1 MNSESIRI
9 QGRRARFGQGLT
21 RVISVC
27 LLLGVFMAIV
37 PGHRPSANADSPSV
51 SADPQ
56 SPATAQAIISWEYD
70 QIRPPLIADGLHAQ
84 SDGKPSSA
92 HPQAPAAAQPIISTA
107 EDQLVPA
114 VAYSSSNDRYLVV
127 WEDHYHGADWDV
139 YGQLVG
145 SNGTLIGSTIGITY
159 VDPKPQLAPDV
170 AYNSSR
176 TQFLVVWEQ
185 AYSTTDHDVW
195 ARRVGTGGSL
205 DGDGFAIS
213 TYSAWETNPV
223 VAYNSYRDEYLVVW
237 ELRVGDPEFGQR
249 NIYARR
255 LDGDGTPVGNVIILD
270 AGTADQRYPAV
281 AYNSAWD
288 EYLVVWQD
296 RTAGNWDIM
305 GRRVDGDGTLLGGEF
320 TIEAPGHD
328 QTWPDIAFNN
338 RRNEYLIVWEDQ
350 IGGSSTDWDI
360 KAWRRNIAG
369 RAIDW
374 YLISSS
380 GTRRR
385 MKPAVAYKYEADEYL
400 VTYEYEW
407 AQDDLDLRHS
417 RLQGDGV
424 ARQTDIVISQA
435 TGIHEARPAVASDDA
450 WSNLV
455 VWEDWRNVA
464 QTGIDIYGDLVKVY
478 GLSGSVYGG
487 LYPDT
492 GWPLAGVSVA
502 LYCSNNAGEWGTY
515 LEGATTDSSG
525 SYTLVDHGACEYY
538 NIREYIPSG
547 YQETWASST
556 GGTVLN
562 YHWIQ
567 YTYPLEGKT
576 LSGNNFWVA
585 PQAPAAP
592 TSVAASDGTY
602 TDRVRVTYS
611 GSSGA
616 AYYEV
621 YRATSA
627 GGTKSLLGYPTGLS
641 WDDTTAAGGT
651 TYYYWVK
658 ACNNWL
664 CSGYSAYDTGYRS
677 VPPPVAPTNVEAS
690 DGTYTDRVRVTW
702 SSSSGAT
709 YYQVWRAGSATGTKT
724 LLSSPT
730 GSPYDDTGAT
740 AGTTYYYWLRACH
753 TTWGCSGYSAYD
765 TGYRSV
771 PPPPA
776 PTNVAASD
784 GAY

>member
-9 QGRRARFGQGLT
+9 QGRRTRFGQGLT
-21 RVISVC
+21 LAVSVC
-27 LLLGVFMAIV
+27 LLVVVFMAIV
-37 PGHRPSANADSPSV
+37 PGHRPSANADSLSV

-56 SPATAQAIISWEYD
+56 SPAAEQLIISWEYD
-70 QIRPPLIADGLHAQ
+70 QIRPPSIADGLPAQ
-84 SDGKPSSA
+84 SYGKPSSA

-223 VAYNSYRDEYLVVW
+223 VAYNSYRDDYLVVW

-255 LDGDGTPVGNVIILD
+255 LEGDGTPVGNVIILD
-270 AGTADQRYPAV
+270 GSTADQRYPAV

-305 GRRVDGDGTLLGGEF
+305 GRRVDGDGTLLGGEL

-328 QTWPDIAFNN
+328 QTWPDIAFNH

-350 IGGSSTDWDI
+350 IGGSSTNWDI
-360 KAWRRNIAG
+360 KAWRRDIAG
-369 RAIDW
+369 NAVAW
-374 YLISSS
+374 YLISST
-380 GTRRR
+380 GTNRR
-385 MKPAVAYKYEADEYL
+385 MRPAAAYKSTADEYL
-400 VTYEYEW
+400 VTYEYEYS
-407 AQDDLDLRHS
+407 ANDLDVWQS
-417 RLQGDGV
+417 RLRWDGV
-424 ARQTDIVISQA
+424 ARQTDAVISNA
-435 TGIHEARPAVASDDA
+435 YNIHEARPAVASDGK

-455 VWEDWRNVA
+455 VWEDGRNA
-464 QTGIDIYGDLVKVY
+464 SWTATDIYGDLVKVY
-478 GLSGSVYGG
+478 GLSGHVYGG
-487 LYPDT
+487 LYPNT
-492 GWPLAGVSVA
+492 GWPLAGVNVA
-502 LYCSNNAGEWGTY
+502 LFCSTSTDDWGTY
-515 LEGATTDSSG
+515 IEGTVTDSSG
-525 SYTLVDHGACEYY
+525 AYTLVVHNPCVYY
-538 NIREYIPSG
+538 NIAEYTPSG
-547 YQETWASST
+547 YTSTGASSID
-556 GGTVLN
+556 GTVK
-562 YHWIQ
+562 HWEWIQ
-567 YTYPLEGKT
+567 YSGSLEGKT
-576 LSGNNFWVA
+576 LSGNNFWDA

-602 TDRVRVTYS
+602 TDKVRVTHS

-641 WDDTTAAGGT
+641 WDDTTATGGT

-677 VPPPVAPTNVEAS
+677 VPPPPAPTNVEAS
-690 DGTYTDRVRVTW
+690 DGAYTDRVRVTW

-709 YYQVWRAGSATGTKT
+709 Y
-724 LLSSPT
+724 
-730 GSPYDDTGAT
+730 
-740 AGTTYYYWLRACH
+740 
-753 TTWGCSGYSAYD
+753 
-765 TGYRSV
+765 
-771 PPPPA
+771 
-776 PTNVAASD
+776 
-784 GAY
+784 